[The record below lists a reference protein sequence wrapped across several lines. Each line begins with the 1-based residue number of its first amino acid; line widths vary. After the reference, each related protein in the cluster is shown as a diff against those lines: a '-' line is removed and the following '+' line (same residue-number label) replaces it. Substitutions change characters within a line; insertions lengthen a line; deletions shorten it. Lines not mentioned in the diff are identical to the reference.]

1 MLYFNTLP
9 KILSTDY
16 KNNGII
22 LTNII
27 TRAEIKPSLLK
38 NPLIYYSYDLQEGD
52 TPDIVADKYYGDSYR
67 YWLVMFSNQ
76 ILDPQAE
83 WPKNS
88 KQFENYI
95 NLKYA
100 SDAANASISS
110 VFAYTTSTAYEYRK
124 TITTVDSESLSSTTK
139 TIVIDEATYNSTEIG
154 SKTAIFSTGASVTQT
169 IETSVVSIYDYELEL
184 NEAKRNIKLIN
195 SRYAG
200 QFEEELKS
208 LMGK

>member
-9 KILSTDY
+9 KVLSTDY
-16 KNNGII
+16 KNNGIT

-52 TPDIVADKYYGDSYR
+52 TPDIVAEKYYGDSYR
-67 YWLVMFSNQ
+67 YWLVLFSNQ
-76 ILDPQAE
+76 ILDPQGS

-88 KQFENYI
+88 RQFEDYI
-95 NLKYA
+95 NVKYA

-124 TITTVDSESLSSTTK
+124 TITTVDNDSLTTSTV
-139 TIVIDEATYNSTEIG
+139 TIIIDEDTYNSTETG
-154 SKTAIFSTGASVTQT
+154 TKTATFSSGSSVTQT
-169 IETSVVSIYDYELEL
+169 TETSVVSIYEYELEL

-195 SRYAG
+195 SRFAG
-200 QFEEELKS
+200 QFEDELKS
-208 LMGK
+208 LMGT